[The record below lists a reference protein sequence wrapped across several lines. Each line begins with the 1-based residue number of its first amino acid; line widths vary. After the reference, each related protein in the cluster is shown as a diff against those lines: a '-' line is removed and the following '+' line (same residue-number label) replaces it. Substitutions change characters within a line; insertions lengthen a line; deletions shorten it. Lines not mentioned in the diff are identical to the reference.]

1 MNDSVLK
8 AWIHALRLRTLPL
21 SIAGIICGSFYAIH
35 TGHWNGSIFTL
46 ALSTTLLFQI
56 LSNLANDLGDS
67 MKGADNENRIGPTRA
82 VQSGL
87 ISKAQM
93 KFAVILTSALSILS
107 ALALIYVSRDQLNQQ
122 LILFYGFLALACV
135 IAAITYTVGKKAY
148 GYHGLGDVF
157 VFLFFGFVSVMGV
170 YPLFSGEEPTDL
182 IWPAITIGAFSS
194 AVLNLNNM
202 RDFENDAAVGKRTL
216 VVKLGLQKAKT
227 HHSGLIIIG
236 MASWVF
242 FLVYT
247 EQWWAFISCLPFVLL
262 IKHLVFV
269 WKNNTPKAFDPHL
282 KTVALS
288 TFFVSLLFALGT
300 LLNAW
305 N

>member
-1 MNDSVLK
+1 MNNPVMK

-21 SIAGIICGSFYAIH
+21 SIAGIVCGSFYAIH
-35 TGHWNGSIFTL
+35 TGHWNGSIFTF

-87 ISKAQM
+87 ISQGQM
-93 KFAVILTSALSILS
+93 KFAVVLTSALSILS
-107 ALALIYVSRDQLNQQ
+107 ALALIYASREQLNEP
-122 LILFYGFLALACV
+122 LILFYTILAVICI

-216 VVKLGLQKAKT
+216 VVKIGLQKAKT
-227 HHSGLIIIG
+227 YHSSLVFIG

-242 FLVYT
+242 FLFNT
-247 EQWWAFISCLPFVLL
+247 QQWWACISFIPFIPL
-262 IKHLVFV
+262 IKHLIFV
-269 WKNNTPKAFDPHL
+269 WKNKTPKAFDPHL
-282 KTVALS
+282 KIVAMS